1 MKLNSDIETLLHETG
16 ERFKLARIHA
26 QLSQEELA
34 YESGVALR
42 TISRLENGHSVSS
55 ESWVRVLKALGLA
68 DRLSLLVPPP
78 PEISPVEQLTQ
89 KKKKTRQRVRPNNK
103 KTAPSHSKTAP
114 WRGFETPGHFDE
126 ES

>member
-1 MKLNSDIETLLHETG
+1 MNPKSDVPSLLNDIG
-16 ERFKLARIHA
+16 DRFKYARIHA
-26 QLSQEELA
+26 RLSQEALA

-89 KKKKTRQRVRPNNK
+89 KKKKARQRVRPSNK
-103 KTAPSHSKTAP
+103 KTAPAPSKTPP

>member
-1 MKLNSDIETLLHETG
+1 MNPKSDIQALLHTTG
-16 ERFKLARIHA
+16 ERFKSARIHA
-26 QLSQEELA
+26 QLSQEALA

-55 ESWVRVLKALGLA
+55 ESWGRVMKALGLT
-68 DRLSLLVPPP
+68 DRLPLLVPSP
-78 PEISPVEQLTQ
+78 PEVSPVEQLTQ
-89 KKKKTRQRVRPNNK
+89 KKKTVRQRVRPSSK
-103 KTAPSHSKTAP
+103 KTAPTHSKTAP